1 MVNEE
6 ESVGVPTM
14 VLHFGARPGD
24 RVHMSGGR
32 GGSVVDPAPTF
43 ITVHGSLDAVRMTL
57 VALGA
62 VAQTRRSVALDLGE
76 HLLLLDYDSESACTV
91 VAVGGG
97 EALSTASW
105 LAPQLEDAGL
115 AVEGLLPPVVAA
127 S

>member
-1 MVNEE
+1 
-6 ESVGVPTM
+6 
-14 VLHFGARPGD
+14 
-24 RVHMSGGR
+24 MSGGR